1 MKIIIVDD
9 SKDYRE
15 GLRFYLNKL
24 GGYEII
30 AEFTDGE
37 DLLNYTEIYSAD
49 LVLMDMIMPKV
60 DGFNTS
66 KQLIQRYP
74 KIKILAITM
83 FNEETYLFD
92 LIEFGLKG
100 CVFKFNIFNELQ
112 KAIETVMQD
121 KLYFPDEMLIRR

>member
-15 GLRFYLNKL
+15 GLRFYLDKL

-30 AEFTDGE
+30 AEFEDGE
-37 DLLNYTEIYSAD
+37 ELLNYPEIYSAD
-49 LVLMDMIMPKV
+49 LILMDMVMPKV
-60 DGFNTS
+60 DGFYAS

-83 FNEETYLFD
+83 FNEETYLLD
-92 LIEFGLKG
+92 LLEYGLKG
-100 CVFKFNIFNELQ
+100 CVFKFNIYNELQ
-112 KAIETVMQD
+112 KAIETVMQG
-121 KLYFPDEMLIRR
+121 KLYFPDEILIKR

>member
-15 GLRFYLNKL
+15 GLRFYLDKL

-30 AEFTDGE
+30 AEFSDGE

-49 LVLMDMIMPKV
+49 LVLMDMVMPKI
-60 DGFNTS
+60 DGFKAS
-66 KQLIQRYP
+66 QQLIQRYP

-83 FNEETYLFD
+83 FSEETYLLD
-92 LIEFGLKG
+92 LIEYGIKG
-100 CVFKFNIFNELQ
+100 CVFKFNIFDELP
-112 KAIETVMQD
+112 KAIETITHG
-121 KLYFPDEMLIRR
+121 KLYFPDAILLKR